1 MRRTAAAAALLFAA
15 LTLTACT
22 APSGTVAPTDMEAP
36 VPSAPDFPGED
47 GGGEAG
53 SDSDLPAQ
61 PAPDAADREIITT
74 GTMTVVVED
83 PERAASYATDIV
95 TDAGGRV
102 DARTE
107 RAAVPGSPASATLSL
122 RVPASKLDS
131 VLDDLKSLGEARD
144 VSLSSEDVTLV
155 TRDLDARITALEASV
170 DRLLAMLEGTT
181 DTKTLIEVETALS
194 QRQSELE
201 SMQAQRRYYSDQV
214 SLSTIRL
221 SLIAPSESDPTR
233 PDDFWSGLVTGW
245 NALVAFFSAVLVALG
260 VALPW
265 LLLLALIAL
274 IVLLIVRSALRRNGR
289 AGARSPVAPEA
300 AAQVPAVQAPA
311 EQAPPA
317 GSEPESRAGD

>member
-36 VPSAPDFPGED
+36 VPSAPDFVGED
-47 GGGEAG
+47 GRGEAG
-53 SDSDLPAQ
+53 SDSDAPAK
-61 PAPDAADREIITT
+61 PAPDAADREVITT

-83 PERAASYATDIV
+83 PDRAASDATDIV
-95 TDAGGRV
+95 TDAGGRI

-122 RVPASKLDS
+122 RVPASKLDA
-131 VLDDLKSLGEARD
+131 VLDDLKSLGEARE

-170 DRLLAMLEGTT
+170 DRLLAMLERTT

-233 PDDFWSGLVTGW
+233 PDDFWSGLMTGW
-245 NALVAFFSAVLVALG
+245 NALVAFFSAALVALG

-265 LLLLALIAL
+265 LLLIALIAL
-274 IVLLIVRSALRRNGR
+274 IVLLVVRSAIRRDR
-289 AGARSPVAPEA
+289 SAGAQDAVAQRADPR
-300 AAQVPAVQAPA
+300 APA
-311 EQAPPA
+311 PHEASA
-317 GSEPESRAGD
+317 DSEPESRAGE